1 MDWKCSLFF
10 YLIRSTN
17 EKSLLIITIFLAVIP
32 IASPCWSIHFHYLE
46 NNMTWE
52 PTQEHLNCVLF
63 WHNLHLHTLLRSLES
78 ITVGMIWLHLL
89 YLKWNRRK
97 WFIKCLF
104 KYDYIPNIIDLLR
117 PPSTPYQLYHI
128 FSTFKF
134 LFPEFIF
141 LFLFWKSFLPCYI
154 FPVISLQRSNYYND
168 RFIPEIP
175 LSTLCVSS

>member
-1 MDWKCSLFF
+1 MKKVS
-10 YLIRSTN
+10 
-17 EKSLLIITIFLAVIP
+17 SLLPLFLAVIP
-32 IASPCWSIHFHYLE
+32 IPSPCWSIHFHYLE

-52 PTQEHLNCVLF
+52 PTQEPLNCVPF

-104 KYDYIPNIIDLLR
+104 KYDYIPNIIVLLR

-141 LFLFWKSFLPCYI
+141 CFYSENLSYLVISFQLYPYRDVTIIMIDLFLKYPWVLYVYLLK
-154 FPVISLQRSNYYND
+154 
-168 RFIPEIP
+168 IPRYFMK
-175 LSTLCVSS
+175 